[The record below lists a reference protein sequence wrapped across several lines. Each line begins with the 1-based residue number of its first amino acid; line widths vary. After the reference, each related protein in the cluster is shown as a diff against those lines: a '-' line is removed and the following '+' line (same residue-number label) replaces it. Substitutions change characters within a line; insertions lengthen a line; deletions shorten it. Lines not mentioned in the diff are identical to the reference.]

1 MKKIFPEKLKKH
13 PARSLVLLFLTML
26 IFSSFSYATAR
37 HVLAAT
43 LVDTLVLDF
52 RKQIKKNC
60 PEKTDLATVKE
71 REFGACVQTKFTPCT
86 ATKPK
91 DPLSCADPAATQCRS
106 IIDVFLTTC
115 GAAIPACLENEEWKD
130 GTCVCKQGH
139 DRIDGMCIRAVGG
152 NPVPAEVIEFRVM
165 KMTTKSMSG
174 DVRIQHRGKPET
186 EAKSNEEITEGDEIF
201 AGFDSHVVLVSD
213 QGDVI
218 LLKSG
223 AQIRIATK
231 NEKRL
236 EIKLEK
242 GEIKYEIKVTG
253 PTRPDVRIVSPTVT
267 ASVRGTIF
275 IVRAMETGI
284 SEVLVSKGVVL
295 VTNNT
300 TGKELTVSAGQK
312 LTATADDLGAP
323 ELLTIQD
330 KELFADGTAL
340 KNNRNL
346 VYGIAAAGILV
357 FLGTIIFLAKRK
369 RR

>member
-1 MKKIFPEKLKKH
+1 M
-13 PARSLVLLFLTML
+13 LFLTML
-26 IFSSFSYATAR
+26 IFSLFSYATAR
-37 HVLAAT
+37 PMSAAT
-43 LVDTLVLDF
+43 LVDTLVLDL
-52 RKQIKKNC
+52 REQVKKNC
-60 PEKTDLATVKE
+60 PEKTDLATSKE
-71 REFGACVQTKFTPCT
+71 QEFGACMQPKFTACVA
-86 ATKPK
+86 ATKPS

-115 GAAIPACLENEEWKD
+115 GAAAPACLENEELKD
-130 GTCVCKQGH
+130 GVCVCKQGY
-139 DRIDGMCIRAVGG
+139 DRVDGMCASAVGG
-152 NPVPAEVIEFRVM
+152 NPVPVEVIEFRVI
-165 KMTTKSMSG
+165 KMTVTGMSG
-174 DVRIQHRGKPET
+174 DIRIQHRGKPET

-223 AQIRIATK
+223 SQIRIATK
-231 NEKRL
+231 NEKRF

-242 GEIKYEIKVTG
+242 GEIKYEYKSTG

-275 IVRAMETGI
+275 IVRAMETGT
-284 SEVLVSKGVVL
+284 SEVLVSEGVVL

-300 TGKELTVSAGQK
+300 TGKESTVSAGQK
-312 LTATADDLGAP
+312 LTATSDDLSAP
-323 ELLTIQD
+323 EPLTIQD

-346 VYGIAAAGILV
+346 IYGIAAASILA
-357 FLGTIIFLAKRK
+357 FLGAVIFLVKRK
-369 RR
+369 KW